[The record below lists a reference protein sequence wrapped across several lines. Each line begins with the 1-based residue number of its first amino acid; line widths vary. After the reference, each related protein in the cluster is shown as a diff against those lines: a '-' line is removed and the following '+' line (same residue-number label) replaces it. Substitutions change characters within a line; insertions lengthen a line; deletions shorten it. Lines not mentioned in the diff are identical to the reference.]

1 MILRKQTVWLLT
13 MLAVMVVLSGYYLV
27 KGPQDQVPTSGQQEA
42 VQKQEQISGVV
53 VESKQVDHPPS
64 QAAPVD
70 GKNEG
75 QIAAGLPVDGH
86 GAEPQAPDAQAPA
99 AQASDSQ
106 VSPKPQASNA
116 VPVAETTSEI
126 FQGYKMKR
134 EAQLQQQKDE
144 QMAII
149 GNAESSAQ
157 AVAEAQAKFNQL
169 SAQETAT
176 TNIEEML
183 KANGYQDA
191 VVYVNDDKVT
201 VIVQKDK
208 LSANEAVDIIAQVK
222 QQLNVPA
229 TNVTVQFKT
238 T

>member
-27 KGPQDQVPTSGQQEA
+27 KGPQDQMPASGQEEA

-53 VESKQVDHPPS
+53 VESKQVDQPQQTTPANGNDDS
-64 QAAPVD
+64 QAAA
-70 GKNEG
+70 G
-75 QIAAGLPVDGH
+75 Q
-86 GAEPQAPDAQAPA
+86 QADAQAPV
-99 AQASDSQ
+99 AQSTPA
-106 VSPKPQASNA
+106 PQQTAGNA
-116 VPVAETTSEI
+116 VVPVAETSSEI
-126 FQGYKMKR
+126 FQGYKMNR

-144 QMAII
+144 QLAII
-149 GNAESSAQ
+149 SSSESSAQ
-157 AVAEAQAKFNQL
+157 AVADAQAKYEQL
-169 SAQETAT
+169 STQENAT

-191 VVYVNDDKVT
+191 VVFVQNDKVT
-201 VIVQKDK
+201 VIVRKDK
-208 LSANEAVDIIAQVK
+208 LGADEVVDIIAQVK

>member
-27 KGPQDQVPTSGQQEA
+27 KGPQDQVPASGQEQA
-42 VQKQEQISGVV
+42 VQKQEQDQLSDVI
-53 VESKQVDHPPS
+53 VESRQVDQPS
-64 QAAPVD
+64 GAAPVS
-70 GKNEG
+70 GKKEG
-75 QIAAGLPVDGH
+75 QTAAGQPSEQQKATSQGT
-86 GAEPQAPDAQAPA
+86 PAPTQ
-99 AQASDSQ
+99 S
-106 VSPKPQASNA
+106 VGNA
-116 VPVAETTSEI
+116 VSPVAETASEI

-144 QMAII
+144 QLEII
-149 GNAESSAQ
+149 SNTDSSAQ
-157 AVAEAQAKFNQL
+157 AIADARTKYEQL
-169 SAQETAT
+169 SNQETAT

-191 VVYVNDDKVT
+191 VVYINNDKVT

-229 TNVTVQFKT
+229 TNVTVQYKAT
-238 T
+238 

>member
-27 KGPQDQVPTSGQQEA
+27 KGPQDQMPTSGQQQA
-42 VQKQEQISGVV
+42 VEKQEQISGVL
-53 VESKQVDHPPS
+53 VESKQVEQPP
-64 QAAPVD
+64 QATPVNA
-70 GKNEG
+70 KNEKQVASG
-75 QIAAGLPVDGH
+75 Q
-86 GAEPQAPDAQAPA
+86 PA
-99 AQASDSQ
+99 DTQT
-106 VSPKPQASNA
+106 KPTPEQSVGNA
-116 VPVAETTSEI
+116 VVPVAETSSEI

-144 QMAII
+144 QLAII
-149 GNAESSAQ
+149 SSSESSAQ
-157 AVAEAQAKFNQL
+157 AVADARTKYEQL
-169 SAQETAT
+169 STQENAT

-191 VVYVNDDKVT
+191 VVFVQNDKVT

-229 TNVTVQFKT
+229 TNVTVQYKT

>member
-27 KGPQDQVPTSGQQEA
+27 KGPQDQVPTSGQEQA
-42 VQKQEQISGVV
+42 VQKQEQDQLSDVI
-53 VESKQVDHPPS
+53 VESRQVDQPS
-64 QAAPVD
+64 GAAPVS
-70 GKNEG
+70 GKKEG
-75 QIAAGLPVDGH
+75 QTAAGQPSEQQKATSQDT
-86 GAEPQAPDAQAPA
+86 PAPTQ
-99 AQASDSQ
+99 S
-106 VSPKPQASNA
+106 VGNA
-116 VPVAETTSEI
+116 VSPVAETASEI

-144 QMAII
+144 QLAII
-149 GNAESSAQ
+149 SNTDSSAQ
-157 AVAEAQAKFNQL
+157 AIADARTKYEQL
-169 SAQETAT
+169 SNQETAT

-191 VVYVNDDKVT
+191 VVYINNDKVT

-229 TNVTVQFKT
+229 TNVTVQYKAT
-238 T
+238 

>member
-53 VESKQVDHPPS
+53 VESKQVDQPS
-64 QAAPVD
+64 PAAPVD

-75 QIAAGLPVDGH
+75 QVAAGLPVDVQ
-86 GAEPQAPDAQAPA
+86 AANPQAPDTKAAP
-99 AQASDSQ
+99 Q
-106 VSPKPQASNA
+106 PQTGNAA
-116 VPVAETTSEI
+116 VPVTETTSEI

-157 AVAEAQAKFNQL
+157 AVADAQAKFNKL
-169 SAQETAT
+169 SAQETAV

>member
-53 VESKQVDHPPS
+53 VESKQVDQPS
-64 QAAPVD
+64 QATPVD
-70 GKNEG
+70 GKNESPT
-75 QIAAGLPVDGH
+75 AAGLPTDTQ
-86 GAEPQAPDAQAPA
+86 APNAQTAPEPQQSAG
-99 AQASDSQ
+99 
-106 VSPKPQASNA
+106 NA
-116 VPVAETTSEI
+116 VVPVAETASEI

-144 QMAII
+144 QLAII
-149 GNAESSAQ
+149 GSSESSAQ
-157 AVAEAQAKFNQL
+157 AVADARTKYEQL
-169 SAQETAT
+169 STQETAT
-176 TNIEEML
+176 TNIEEIL

-208 LSANEAVDIIAQVK
+208 LTANEAVDIIAQVK

-238 T
+238 S